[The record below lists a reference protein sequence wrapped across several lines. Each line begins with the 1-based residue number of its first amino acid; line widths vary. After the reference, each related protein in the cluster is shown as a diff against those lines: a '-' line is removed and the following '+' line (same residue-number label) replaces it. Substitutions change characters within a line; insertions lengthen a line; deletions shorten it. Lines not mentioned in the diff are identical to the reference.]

1 MNIYIYIYIPM
12 KFIWDQ
18 SETILS
24 PMQKKIIKI
33 GSQLAKKSSNIQTN
47 KKKKLN
53 QNYLELFK
61 KNTQIMKN
69 GIISFQKIG
78 PLSFLF

>member
-1 MNIYIYIYIPM
+1 M
-12 KFIWDQ
+12 KFIWEQ
-18 SETILS
+18 TESILN